1 MRIFSKDIQEAI
13 RDWLL
18 RRGVDASKNEIKF
31 SLVSAGTTLASG
43 HIHADIEGVEL
54 PVKDG
59 PYR

>member
-1 MRIFSKDIQEAI
+1 MRIFSKDVEEAI

-31 SLVSAGTTLASG
+31 SLVAQGTTYSSG
-43 HIHADIEGVEL
+43 HLHADVEGVEL